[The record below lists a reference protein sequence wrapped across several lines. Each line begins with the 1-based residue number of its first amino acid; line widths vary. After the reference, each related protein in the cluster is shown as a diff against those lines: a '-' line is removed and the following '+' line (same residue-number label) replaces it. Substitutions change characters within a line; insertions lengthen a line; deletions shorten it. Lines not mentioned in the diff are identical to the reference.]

1 MRFANLLLLCIL
13 SPLWVWAQEMVTLS
27 GMVKDT
33 EDKALPSVAI
43 AIENSSSGVYSE
55 EDGSYA
61 LQVRPGTY
69 TLLISS
75 VGYEPIKEKIQLT
88 QDTHRDFI
96 LKSNSVNLS
105 SVEVYGK
112 SKSQQIKEGALSVN
126 ALDIQGISTSVN
138 SLNTIINRSTG
149 IRIREEGGVGSDF
162 ELSINGMSGNSVRYF
177 LDGIPLDTKG
187 SGITLANLPVNII
200 DRIEIYKGVV
210 PASLGADALGGAINI
225 ITKETQQN
233 YLDVSYGIG
242 SFHTHKVDLNAQFV
256 EKRTGLLFRPT
267 FGINYS
273 KNDYTMKGVE
283 VWDEASRE
291 YILQNRKRFHDDYL
305 SLFGQIEIGVTHK
318 PWADALFV
326 SASYS
331 QVDKE
336 LQTGSVQT
344 KVYGMAER
352 QTHAWNLSARY
363 QKRDFLWEGLQ
374 LNASLSH
381 TWDYSLTIDTAFR
394 KYDWN
399 GDYITSSRNEITGR
413 ARSMRHYNRPTTIV
427 RTNLDYALN
436 AHHALNLNYLLTRTG
451 NDRYDEVDT
460 EFESSNDLL
469 AKHIIGLSYNQ
480 SFFEGKME
488 NTFFV
493 KDYINHVNIRQQDLY
508 WITGSEDIPA
518 SSTHNYI
525 GYGVGTRYT
534 FLDAFALKASFEHS
548 VRLPM
553 ARELLGNG
561 TTVYANV
568 KLSPEESNN
577 VNAGLFGTYRPA
589 SGHTLYYEANGFLR
603 YVDNYIQAV
612 VSEKEGMMQYQN
624 LPAVHIKGVEGEIR
638 YDWQNRLQLQANACY
653 QDARDQMKFKSD
665 GKPSATYN
673 NRVPNKPWLF
683 CNANASYSFYN
694 IGLPESRLRISY
706 DYQWVH
712 WFFLSWEA
720 YGALESKAR
729 IPAQH
734 ISSLALSYSWKNERY
749 NLSIQCDNL
758 FDATAYDNYKLQKPG
773 RSFPRMA
780 MHDLPLLA
788 AGSTIRNG
796 IPDSSCKPVFIM
808 ERSLSAP

>member
-242 SFHTHKVDLNAQFV
+242 SFHTHKADLNAQFV

-305 SLFGQIEIGVTHK
+305 SLFGQIEIGV

-352 QTHAWNLSARY
+352 QAHAWNLSARY

-381 TWDYSLTIDTAFR
+381 TWDYSLTVDTAFR

-413 ARSMRHYNRPTTIV
+413 ARSMRHYNRPATIA
-427 RTNLDYALN
+427 RANLDYALN

-460 EFESSNDLL
+460 EFEASNDIL
-469 AKHIIGLSYNQ
+469 AKHILGLSYNQ

-493 KDYINHVNIRQQDLY
+493 KDYINHVRIQQQDLY

-534 FLDAFALKASFEHS
+534 FLEALALKASFEHS
-548 VRLPM
+548 VRLPL

-561 TTVYANV
+561 TTIYANV

-577 VNAGLFGTYRPA
+577 VNMGLFGTYHPA

-624 LPAVHIKGVEGEIR
+624 LPAVHIKGIEGEIR

-653 QDARDQMKFKSD
+653 QDARDQMEFKSD

-683 CNANASYSFYN
+683 CNAHASYSFYN

-720 YGALESKAR
+720 YGVLESKAR

-734 ISSLALSYSWKNERY
+734 ISSLGLSYSWKNERY
-749 NLSIQCDNL
+749 NLSLQCDNL

-773 RSFPRMA
+773 RSFF
-780 MHDLPLLA
+780 
-788 AGSTIRNG
+788 
-796 IPDSSCKPVFIM
+796 CKFRLFIN
-808 ERSLSAP
+808 